1 MKKLMLKVGVFCLFS
16 VLSIWSMPV
25 AAKAKAPLEL
35 GAYFKNPVFH
45 HPFT

>member
-1 MKKLMLKVGVFCLFS
+1 MKKLMLKVGVFLFVFGIVHMEHAGCS
-16 VLSIWSMPV
+16 ESQSAVGT
-25 AAKAKAPLEL
+25 